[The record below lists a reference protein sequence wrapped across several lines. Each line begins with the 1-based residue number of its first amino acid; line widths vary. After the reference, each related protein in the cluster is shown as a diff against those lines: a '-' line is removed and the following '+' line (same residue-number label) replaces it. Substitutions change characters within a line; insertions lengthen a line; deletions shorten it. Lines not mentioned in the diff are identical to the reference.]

1 MNSYISQYNDLVEK
15 KCIEQ
20 LKVKKNKTMKD
31 ILSGNA
37 KYNSEFN
44 GFVAVPTLT
53 KEQFVSGMQNAYQ
66 YLGEGFR
73 GKVAVED
80 IYEKVFSSFT
90 FEEFAEFLDL
100 VAFGG
105 YNNLLDAFN
114 AFYKSTK
121 PDVAVTEEVIEVLEE
136 APPLALAPSL
146 SRQPSIPPD
155 FAPSSMLPS
164 PVSSRS
170 LSPVPVTDFPPL
182 TRREF
187 FQQQALEATPS
198 SVFSQGLVPRRGAP
212 PLLELPTEVKEQIA
226 MGGIPL
232 RLGMPIQL
240 TASPEAESIFR
251 AMGE

>member
-1 MNSYISQYNDLVEK
+1 MDSYISQYNNLVEK

-37 KYNSEFN
+37 KYNKEYN
-44 GFVAVPTLT
+44 GFVAAPTLT
-53 KEQFVSGMQNAYQ
+53 KEQFVSGIKNAYQ
-66 YLGEGFR
+66 YLGEGFK
-73 GKVAVED
+73 GQVPVED

-90 FEEFAEFLDL
+90 FNEFAEFLDL

-105 YNNLLDAFN
+105 YDNLLDAFN

-121 PDVAVTEEVIEVLEE
+121 PDVAVTEEIIEVLEE
-136 APPLALAPSL
+136 APPLAPSL
-146 SRQPSIPPD
+146 ARQPSIPPD
-155 FAPSSMLPS
+155 FAPTSMLPS

-170 LSPVPVTDFPPL
+170 LSPPPIGDFPPL
-182 TRREF
+182 TRREYA
-187 FQQQALEATPS
+187 QQQALESTPR
-198 SVFSQGLVPRRGAP
+198 SVFSEGLVSRRGAP
-212 PLLELPTEVKEQIA
+212 PLLELPTEIKEQLFFSQ
-226 MGGIPL
+226 GGIPP
-232 RLGMPIQL
+232 RLNMPIQL

>member
-1 MNSYISQYNDLVEK
+1 MDSYISQYNDLVEK
-15 KCIEQ
+15 KCKEE
-20 LKVKKNKTMKD
+20 LKVKKNKEIKN
-31 ILSGNA
+31 ILAGNA
-37 KYNSEFN
+37 KYNKEFN
-44 GFVAVPTLT
+44 GFVAAPTLT

-73 GKVAVED
+73 GKIAVED
-80 IYEKVFSSFT
+80 IYQKVFNSFT
-90 FEEFAEFLDL
+90 FEEFNEFMDL

-155 FAPSSMLPS
+155 FAPTSMMPS

-170 LSPVPVTDFPPL
+170 ISPPLFAEFPPL

-187 FQQQALEATPS
+187 FEQQAREAGIS
-198 SVFSQGLVPRRGAP
+198 SVFSQGLVSRRGAP
-212 PLLELPTEVKEQIA
+212 PLLELPTEVKERIFFSQ
-226 MGGIPL
+226 GGIPQ
-232 RLGMPIQL
+232 RLGIEP
-240 TASPEAESIFR
+240 TPPSI
-251 AMGE
+251 ADID